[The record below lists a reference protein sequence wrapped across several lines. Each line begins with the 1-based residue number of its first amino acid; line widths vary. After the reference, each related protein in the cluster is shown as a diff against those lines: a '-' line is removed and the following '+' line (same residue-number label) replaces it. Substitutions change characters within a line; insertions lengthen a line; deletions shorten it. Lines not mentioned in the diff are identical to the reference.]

1 MTERKKHA
9 PRFPEICPGDWIG
22 EIVGSCSV
30 NFGQVV
36 QDGPPRQSVELTYL
50 IMPAALAMP
59 ETRFAWPGVI
69 MIMTPTP
76 MKTEHADAGSLFK
89 AAHLPALALSLDVT
103 RPVLRH
109 AADVRG
115 KAPARL
121 SLYAGG
127 GKRRRVA
134 RSQLGNGC
142 RHNLATAASAS
153 PPCNGLAE
161 EVTHIVACHG
171 WSRSGRYKTSPR
183 TNPLS
188 YAARRFPGSAAFSA
202 DANRRSIAARRDSR
216 SSA

>member
-36 QDGPPRQSVELTYL
+36 QDGPPRQSVELTYR

-59 ETRFAWPGVI
+59 ETRFTWPGVI

-103 RPVLRH
+103 RGQFSDMLRMFEAKRLRGFHFTLEAESDGAWPVRSWGMG
-109 AADVRG
+109 AAI
-115 KAPARL
+115 
-121 SLYAGG
+121 
-127 GKRRRVA
+127 
-134 RSQLGNGC
+134 
-142 RHNLATAASAS
+142 T
-153 PPCNGLAE
+153 
-161 EVTHIVACHG
+161 
-171 WSRSGRYKTSPR
+171 
-183 TNPLS
+183 
-188 YAARRFPGSAAFSA
+188 
-202 DANRRSIAARRDSR
+202 
-216 SSA
+216 